1 MSNSLPI
8 PLPSSSTEQGNQCEV
23 QFSFVTSMTWG
34 AGVAVP
40 FAGGRGIRVAV
51 GFGVVAGFWV
61 VAGFCVVVVVVV
73 VFGAVVEG
81 VGGWVVTGAGV
92 EALTGELLLPLLLAG
107 GVVGEEPVGTWR
119 FTRNNRA
126 SSRLWISVWKSWWS
140 PATEYSTWKSVN
152 THTHMG
158 WNIQL

>member
-1 MSNSLPI
+1 M
-8 PLPSSSTEQGNQCEV
+8 
-23 QFSFVTSMTWG
+23 
-34 AGVAVP
+34 AVP

-126 SSRLWISVWKSWWS
+126 SSRLWISV
-140 PATEYSTWKSVN
+140 
-152 THTHMG
+152 
-158 WNIQL
+158 

>member
-1 MSNSLPI
+1 M
-8 PLPSSSTEQGNQCEV
+8 
-23 QFSFVTSMTWG
+23 
-34 AGVAVP
+34 AVP
-40 FAGGRGIRVAV
+40 FAGGCATRVAV
-51 GFGVVAGFWV
+51 GLGVEAGFWV

-92 EALTGELLLPLLLAG
+92 EELTGELLLPLPLAG

-126 SSRLWISVWKSWWS
+126 SSRLWISV
-140 PATEYSTWKSVN
+140 
-152 THTHMG
+152 
-158 WNIQL
+158 